1 MSSRIPLAYNPKVL
15 ELFRN
20 PKNLGRMDNPDAE
33 AVAGSL
39 ACGDMIA
46 IFLRID
52 AATQVIAEAKFES
65 YGCAAN
71 IAASSIMTVMAKGKT
86 LEQAWQISWKNIS
99 DELGTLPMVK
109 SHCGILAVGG
119 LRRAIRNYFRDK
131 PKPPWMPESPTPD
144 ERHAVEE
151 EKLLEVLAKR
161 AKRMEGELAQDA
173 KGEKTG

>member
-20 PKNLGRMDNPDAE
+20 PKNLGRMENPDAE

-46 IFLRID
+46 VFLRID
-52 AATQVIAEAKFES
+52 GETRTITEAMFES

-86 LEQAWQISWKNIS
+86 LEEAWQISWKNIS

-109 SHCGILAVGG
+109 SHCGILAVGA
-119 LRRAIRNYFRDK
+119 LRRAIRNYFLDK
-131 PKPPWMPESPTPD
+131 PKPAWIPESPTPD
-144 ERHAVEE
+144 ERHAIEE

-161 AKRMEGELAQDA
+161 AKRMEAELGQDS
-173 KGEKTG
+173 KEGKTG